1 MSHKQRSCLR
11 SKRCGSASPVSM
23 TTKKAPPKKTTTI
36 DRLFL
41 RLGPDDVVR
50 AVKRHEH
57 QTSILGFAGEPVHG
71 FAGHHGKAAV
81 TKRRFG
87 HALHPGKHRA
97 PDDDQLLFRGVL
109 VPGDQEPGRSLE

>member
-1 MSHKQRSCLR
+1 MFHKQRSCLR
-11 SKRCGSASPVSM
+11 IKRCGSASPVSM

-71 FAGHHGKAAV
+71 FAGHHGKAAGA
-81 TKRRFG
+81 KRRFC
-87 HALHPGKHRA
+87 HARSEERRVGKEWGCR
-97 PDDDQLLFRGVL
+97 
-109 VPGDQEPGRSLE
+109 